1 MNSMPENKKIEI
13 FCGTG
18 GVGKTT
24 LATSRAAFLAE
35 NGKKVLLVTIDPA
48 RRLKQI
54 LHLNESDAGE
64 VKRISL
70 KNIHPE
76 FGAGEFSALLMNPS
90 ITLGR
95 LGKLSNTTREL
106 DNKIIKILCRPHG
119 GMNEILATI
128 EVQFQLD
135 SNEYDTIVLDTPPG
149 KHFLDFLEASQKIK
163 NFFDASF
170 VEIFKY
176 LGKNFESTPSKAKK
190 IMGLIVSSGVKK
202 LLSYLEKV
210 TGPDFVGLFVDA
222 IVALYKNKDYFLK
235 ALDFQ
240 QGLARKE
247 VSNWVLVTSA
257 EQSKVHEAEDLQHH
271 AKSFLHQDNF
281 LAVNKC
287 LEKYLIEWNTDENVT
302 LSKVKS
308 TMLERENRL
317 KLMAKSNF
325 ENSLFFPE
333 VMGPTPEEH
342 VLTLTRAWSK
352 S

>member
-1 MNSMPENKKIEI
+1 MNFMPSNKSIEI

-54 LHLNESDAGE
+54 LHLTEEDAGD
-64 VKRISL
+64 VKLIDL
-70 KNIHPE
+70 KTIHPE
-76 FGAGEFSALLMNPS
+76 FGDGQFSALLMNPS
-90 ITLGR
+90 RTLRR
-95 LGKLSNTTREL
+95 LGELSNTTKEL
-106 DNKIIKILCRPHG
+106 ENKIIKILSRPHG

-128 EVQFQLD
+128 EVQFQLE
-135 SNEYDTIVLDTPPG
+135 SKQYDTIVLDTPPG
-149 KHFLDFLEASQKIK
+149 KHFLDFLEASGKIK

-170 VEIFKY
+170 IEIFKY

-210 TGPDFVGLFVDA
+210 TGPDFVHLFVDA
-222 IVALYKNKDYFLK
+222 IVALYKNKEYFLK
-235 ALDFQ
+235 ALAFQ
-240 QGLARKE
+240 QGLSQRQT
-247 VSNWVLVTSA
+247 SNWILVTSA
-257 EQSKVHEAEDLQHH
+257 EQSKVHEAEELQHS
-271 AKSFLHQDNF
+271 AKSFLHDDNF

-287 LEKYLIEWNTDENVT
+287 LEEYLNQWNTNENVT
-302 LSKVKS
+302 LSNVKV

-317 KLMAKSNF
+317 KLMAKRNF
-325 ENSLFFPE
+325 KNSLFFPE
-333 VMGPTPEEH
+333 VLGPTPEEH
-342 VLTLTRAWSK
+342 VLTLSRAWSK
-352 S
+352 N